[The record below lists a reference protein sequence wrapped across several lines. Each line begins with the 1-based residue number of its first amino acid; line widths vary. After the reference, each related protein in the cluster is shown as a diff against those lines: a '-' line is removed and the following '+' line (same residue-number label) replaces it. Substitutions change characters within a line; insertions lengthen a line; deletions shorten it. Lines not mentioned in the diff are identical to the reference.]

1 MKKKHCLIT
10 GGTSGLGLEFVKTF
24 IKKDFFIHVISRNEK
39 KLKFE
44 ISKYSKKMKSKV
56 FFYKTDLSE
65 VESVIKTIKKLKKIK
80 NIDFLINNAG
90 IISLEKATNVNNI
103 EKTFMTNYLSH
114 FFITYS
120 LRKNILKAKNGK
132 IINISSVVHKFAFLN
147 MKDLNMETFY
157 NGWIAYFNSKLM
169 ILLFTYKLN
178 LIFKDIQSFA
188 IHPGWIKTNFG
199 NNNENLIRKF
209 LSQIRSI
216 FAKNPDAVAKRI
228 FKLVSSNNV
237 DKKDCYFSIDKVRK
251 SSDRSLDRRLQNELW
266 KKSIKFFNEYV
277 S

>member
-1 MKKKHCLIT
+1 MKTKHCLIT
-10 GGTSGLGLEFVKTF
+10 GGTSGLGLEFVKIF
-24 IKKDFFIHVISRNEK
+24 IKKDFFIHIISRNEEKFKYQINKLPK
-39 KLKFE
+39 KT
-44 ISKYSKKMKSKV
+44 KSKI
-56 FFYKTDLSE
+56 FFYKTDLFD
-65 VESVIKTIKKLKKIK
+65 VESVNKTIKKLKKIK

-90 IISLEKATNVNNI
+90 IISLEKEMNVNNM
-103 EKTFMTNYLSH
+103 EKTLMVNYLSH

-199 NNNENLIRKF
+199 NNNENIIRKF

-228 FKLVSSNNV
+228 FKLVTSNNV

>member
-10 GGTSGLGLEFVKTF
+10 GGTSGLGLEFTKIF
-24 IKKDFFIHVISRNEK
+24 IKKDFFVHIISRNEE

-44 ISKYSKKMKSKV
+44 IKQYSKKMKSKI

-80 NIDFLINNAG
+80 SIDFLINNAG
-90 IISLEKATNVNNI
+90 VINLEKETNVNNI

-114 FFITYS
+114 FFITYA
-120 LRKNILKAKNGK
+120 LRKNISKGKNGK
-132 IINISSVVHKFAFLN
+132 IINISSVAHKLAFLN
-147 MKDLNMETFY
+147 IRDLNMETFY

-178 LIFKDIQSFA
+178 SIFRDVQSFA
-188 IHPGWIKTNFG
+188 IHPGWINTNFG
-199 NNNENLIRKF
+199 NNNDNIIRKF
-209 LSQIRSI
+209 LGQVRSI
-216 FAKNPDAVAKRI
+216 FAKDPEVVAKKI
-228 FKLVSSNNV
+228 FKFITSNDFN
-237 DKKDCYFSIDKVRK
+237 KKDFYFSIDKARK
-251 SSDRSLDRRLQNELW
+251 SSNSSQDKRLQNELW
-266 KKSIKFFNEYV
+266 KKSIKFFNKYV